1 MTVRNKFLQSRTSY
15 STIPSRNKSAG
26 IVGLNDAGV
35 NQVGHQPSLS
45 ANVVLK
51 LLDRR
56 VFFVDQ
62 PDLEYFAKIS
72 SPDLHCCV
80 DQARF
85 AFGDLAGHLI
95 AEFGE
100 DVFNCA
106 HECKRSG
113 IAAAGKS
120 ADSLWA

>member
-1 MTVRNKFLQSRTSY
+1 MAEKFPLPGVVSGERSKAAE
-15 STIPSRNKSAG
+15 IG
-26 IVGLNDAGV
+26 GLNDAGV
-35 NQVGHQPSLS
+35 KQVGHQPSLS
-45 ANVVLK
+45 DHVVFK
-51 LLDRR
+51 FLDRR
-56 VFFVDQ
+56 VFFSDQ
-62 PDLEYFAKIS
+62 PDRENFAKIS
-72 SPDLHCCV
+72 SPELPCCV

-95 AEFGE
+95 AGFGE